1 LDPSTEPSAKSWLRP
16 FLKPLTP
23 VFREVV
29 AMSFFVNL
37 LALAVPVFT
46 MQVYNRVVNNNGIST
61 LQGLVVGMF
70 LVIAFDY
77 VLRQSRARILQ
88 TVALRVDVKLGR
100 QLFRKI
106 MRMPLQNLEAQPS
119 AYWSSLF
126 RDVDVVRNT
135 LSGSTALLVAD
146 LPFAILFLILIFVI
160 AAPVAWVLLVMLPV
174 FMFVAWRS
182 SNVMSDAS
190 GQERKSTQTRDSL
203 VGEMI
208 AGRTTIKA
216 LGLDR
221 SMEPVWEEK
230 HAENIESAIDR
241 GSKTDGFS
249 NLGAS
254 LGLITS
260 LVLTTVGALAIIDQ
274 KLTIGA
280 LIATNMLSGRIMGP
294 LNQLVGTWRMY
305 SGFNQ
310 ATERLGTVF
319 LQSTER
325 EVSEVQLEKPKGA
338 LSIENVFFAYSE
350 EQAPVVSGITVDIEP
365 GGVHALVGRNGSGKT
380 TLLKI
385 IQGLYQPQKG
395 RVTLDGADMAQFTRS
410 ELADW
415 LGYVPQESVLFAGT
429 VRDNITSRMPAASDE
444 EVINASTEAGVHEFI
459 IDLPDGY
466 ATEIGE
472 AGGRLSGGQ
481 RQRIA
486 IARALVGNPPVVLLD
501 EPSSS
506 LDRHAETELKN
517 TLVEIAKT
525 RTVIMVS
532 HSPTLLSACDYLYAL
547 DRGKLALA
555 GPAREVLPRLFG
567 GKAPPP
573 KDDGPAPSKPPTKPK
588 GGPAPKTPTGG
599 DKGLPA
605 GLSAKPQP
613 QAPGHPAGHPSVHPS
628 IQSASATP
636 LQKLTENGAIPG
648 APTQVPARA
657 QAKAAKPRVK
667 AAATPRGKTP
677 SLARVQ
683 ALASAARPKASASAQ
698 SGPKAQS
705 RSTHKPKASPR
716 TIPSLRARQEASAIS
731 LKGVKPAAGATLRT
745 SASANKTMP
754 KATPHVRPAQPK
766 ANTAIQLRGK
776 ERAHKRPVKAQ
787 PTTQSTAQPT
797 PLDASAATPII
808 RGPRLV
814 RALPNL
820 DAPKQIKDA
829 ASKPHPNIKAGAT
842 LRPTTQ
848 SILKD
853 WAEGN
858 GSLTSLRSDIK
869 GRGAGARARS
879 TPNLRSK
886 GTAGE

>member
-1 LDPSTEPSAKSWLRP
+1 LDPSTKPSTKSWLKP
-16 FLKPLTP
+16 FLKPLAP

-29 AMSFFVNL
+29 TMSFFVNL

-88 TVALRVDVKLGR
+88 TVALRVDVRLGR

-106 MRMPLQNLEAQPS
+106 MRMPMQNLEAQPS

-146 LPFAILFLILIFVI
+146 LPFAILFLVLIFVI
-160 AAPVAWVLLVMLPV
+160 AAPVAWVLLVMLPI

-182 SNVMSDAS
+182 ANVMSDAS
-190 GQERKSTQTRDSL
+190 GQERKSTQSRDSL
-203 VGEMI
+203 VAEMI

-230 HAENIESAIDR
+230 HAENIESAINR
-241 GSKTDGFS
+241 GSKTDGYS

-254 LGLITS
+254 LGLISS
-260 LVLTTVGALAIIDQ
+260 LLLTTVGALAIIDQ
-274 KLTIGA
+274 NLTIGA

-294 LNQLVGTWRMY
+294 LNQLVGTWRLY
-305 SGFNQ
+305 SGFTQ
-310 ATERLGTVF
+310 ATDRLGTVF
-319 LQSTER
+319 HDSSER
-325 EVSEVQLEKPKGA
+325 ERSEIQLKKPRGA
-338 LSIENVFFAYSE
+338 LSIENVFFSYNE
-350 EQAPVVSGITVDIEP
+350 EQAPVVSGITVDIAP

-385 IQGLYQPQKG
+385 IQGLYQPSKG
-395 RVTLDGADMAQFTRS
+395 RVTLDGADIAQFTRS

-429 VRDNITSRMPAASDE
+429 VRDNITSRMPGATDE
-444 EVINASTEAGVHEFI
+444 EVIKASTEAGVHEFI

-486 IARALVGNPPVVLLD
+486 IARALIGDPPVVLLD

-517 TLVEIAKT
+517 TLIQIAKT

-547 DRGKLALA
+547 DKGKLALS
-555 GPAREVLPRLFG
+555 GPAKEVLPRLFG
-567 GKAPPP
+567 GKTPPAAKDKNKDAAKGKAPTASRKPSPEKHAPIKPAPAKPAPAALAPTNPSLQKSIGTLQSDGAAARPRPP
-573 KDDGPAPSKPPTKPK
+573 KG
-588 GGPAPKTPTGG
+588 
-599 DKGLPA
+599 
-605 GLSAKPQP
+605 
-613 QAPGHPAGHPSVHPS
+613 V
-628 IQSASATP
+628 
-636 LQKLTENGAIPG
+636 
-648 APTQVPARA
+648 
-657 QAKAAKPRVK
+657 VK
-667 AAATPRGKTP
+667 AAATPRGRTP
-677 SLARVQ
+677 SLARTQ
-683 ALASAARPKASASAQ
+683 ARAHDNDAATQA
-698 SGPKAQS
+698 
-705 RSTHKPKASPR
+705 RSVSP
-716 TIPSLRARQEASAIS
+716 TP
-731 LKGVKPAAGATLRT
+731 PA
-745 SASANKTMP
+745 KT
-754 KATPHVRPAQPK
+754 KT
-766 ANTAIQLRGK
+766 TIQLRGK
-776 ERAHKRPVKAQ
+776 ERPHPGPIVLDGPNAGRVPRK
-787 PTTQSTAQPT
+787 T
-797 PLDASAATPII
+797 PSLDASTPI
-808 RGPRLV
+808 V
-814 RALPNL
+814 RAQRRDKQRPKSNISGVRK
-820 DAPKQIKDA
+820 DAPAPQPIKVQAKIKTA
-829 ASKPHPNIKAGAT
+829 AA

-848 SILKD
+848 SILKAWTED
-853 WAEGN
+853 GLMASD
-858 GSLTSLRSDIK
+858 SLSENNPR
-869 GRGAGARARS
+869 RAGTRARS
-879 TPNLRSK
+879 IPNLRSQ
-886 GTAGE
+886 GRD

>member
-1 LDPSTEPSAKSWLRP
+1 MDPSTEPSAKSWLRP

-325 EVSEVQLEKPKGA
+325 EVSEVKLEKPKGA
-338 LSIENVFFAYSE
+338 LSIENVFFSYSD
-350 EQAPVVSGITVDIEP
+350 EQAPVVSGITVEIEP

-444 EVINASTEAGVHEFI
+444 EVISASTEAGVHEFI

-573 KDDGPAPSKPPTKPK
+573 KDDGPAPSKPK

-599 DKGLPA
+599 DKGVTA
-605 GLSAKPQP
+605 GLSAQP
-613 QAPGHPAGHPSVHPS
+613 QAPGHPSVHPS
-628 IQSASATP
+628 IQSAPTPP

-648 APTQVPARA
+648 APTRA

-677 SLARVQ
+677 SLVRTQ

-716 TIPSLRARQEASAIS
+716 SIPSLRARQEASAIS

-745 SASANKTMP
+745 SASANKTIP
-754 KATPHVRPAQPK
+754 KATPHVRPAPPK

-797 PLDASAATPII
+797 PPNASAATPII

-820 DAPKQIKDA
+820 DTPKQIKDA

-858 GSLTSLRSDIK
+858 GSLSSLRNDIK

>member
-1 LDPSTEPSAKSWLRP
+1 
-16 FLKPLTP
+16 
-23 VFREVV
+23 
-29 AMSFFVNL
+29 MSFFVNL

-100 QLFRKI
+100 RLFRKI
-106 MRMPLQNLEAQPS
+106 MRMPLQNLESQPS

-190 GQERKSTQTRDSL
+190 GQERKSTQSRDSL

-221 SMEPVWEEK
+221 SMEPVWEDK
-230 HAENIESAIDR
+230 HAENIESAIER

-260 LVLTTVGALAIIDQ
+260 LLLTTVGALAIIDQ

-294 LNQLVGTWRMY
+294 LNQLVGTWRLY
-305 SGFNQ
+305 AGFNQ

-319 LQSTER
+319 LESSER
-325 EVSEVQLEKPKGA
+325 EESEVKLETPKGA
-338 LSIENVFFAYSE
+338 LSIENVFFAYGE
-350 EQAPVVSGITVDIEP
+350 DQAPVVAGISVDIEP

-429 VRDNITSRMPAASDE
+429 VRDNITSRMPDASDE
-444 EVINASTEAGVHEFI
+444 EVITASTEAGVHEFI

-517 TLVEIAKT
+517 TLIQISKT

-532 HSPTLLSACDYLYAL
+532 HSPTLLSACDFLYAL

-567 GKAPPP
+567 GKVPPP
-573 KDDGPAPSKPPTKPK
+573 KDDGPAPTKPTGKPKAGPAPTKP
-588 GGPAPKTPTGG
+588 AGG

-605 GLSAKPQP
+605 GLSAQP
-613 QAPGHPAGHPSVHPS
+613 LPKQPTQPAP
-628 IQSASATP
+628 ASP
-636 LQKLTENGAIPG
+636 LQKLAENGGIAG
-648 APTQVPARA
+648 A
-657 QAKAAKPRVK
+657 QAKPTAQAKPQAKARKPQVK
-667 AAATPRGKTP
+667 AAATPRGKAP
-677 SLARVQ
+677 SMARTQ
-683 ALASAARPKASASAQ
+683 ALAKAAKPNTAQPQAASGAKLGPQ
-698 SGPKAQS
+698 SGTSP
-705 RSTHKPKASPR
+705 KPKTSPR
-716 TIPSLRARQEASAIS
+716 SMPSLRARQDGSTTS
-731 LKGVKPAAGATLRT
+731 LEGPQPAGAATLRN
-745 SASANKTMP
+745 SASAKKSRSKASP
-754 KATPHVRPAQPK
+754 SKATPHVRSGAAK
-766 ANTAIQLRGK
+766 ANAAIQLRGK
-776 ERAHKRPVKAQ
+776 ERPHKRSNKVQPSAQ
-787 PTTQSTAQPT
+787 APSATTPMV
-797 PLDASAATPII
+797 

-814 RALPNL
+814 RALPDLEPN
-820 DAPKQIKDA
+820 AKPKDDA
-829 ASKPHPNIKAGAT
+829 AKNHPNIKVGAK
-842 LRPTTQ
+842 LRPNTQ
-848 SILKD
+848 SILKE
-853 WAEGN
+853 WAEG
-858 GSLTSLRSDIK
+858 GSSLVTPRGDIK

-879 TPNLRSK
+879 TPNVRSK
-886 GTAGE
+886 GTVGE

>member
-1 LDPSTEPSAKSWLRP
+1 MDQSTEPSAKSWLRP

-46 MQVYNRVVNNNGIST
+46 MQVYNRVVNSNGIST

-100 QLFRKI
+100 RLFRKI
-106 MRMPLQNLEAQPS
+106 MRMPMQNLEAQPS

-146 LPFAILFLILIFVI
+146 LPFAILFLVLIFVI
-160 AAPVAWVLLVMLPV
+160 AAPVAWVLLVMLPI

-182 SNVMSDAS
+182 ANVMADAS

-203 VGEMI
+203 IAEMI

-221 SMEPVWEEK
+221 SMEPVWEDK
-230 HAENIESAIDR
+230 HAENIESAISR

-260 LVLTTVGALAIIDQ
+260 LALTTVGALAIIDQ
-274 KLTIGA
+274 NLTIGA

-294 LNQLVGTWRMY
+294 LNQLVGTWRLY
-305 SGFNQ
+305 SGFMQ
-310 ATERLGTVF
+310 ATDRLGTVF
-319 LQSTER
+319 LKSTER
-325 EVSEVQLEKPKGA
+325 EVSEVKLEKPKGA
-338 LSIENVFFAYSE
+338 LGIENVFFAYGE
-350 EQAPVVSGITVDIEP
+350 DQAPVVSGITVDIEP

-385 IQGLYQPQKG
+385 IQGLYQPEKG
-395 RVTLDGADMAQFTRS
+395 RVTLDGADIAQFTRS

-415 LGYVPQESVLFAGT
+415 LGYVPQESVLFAGS
-429 VRDNITSRMPAASDE
+429 VRDNITSRMPGASDE
-444 EVINASTEAGVHEFI
+444 EVIKASTEAGVHEFI

-486 IARALVGNPPVVLLD
+486 IARALVGDPPVVLLD

-532 HSPTLLSACDYLYAL
+532 HSPTLLSSCDFLYAL

-573 KDDGPAPSKPPTKPK
+573 KDDGPGPSKQPLKPK
-588 GGPAPKTPTGG
+588 GGGPAPKKPTSG
-599 DKGLPA
+599 DGTAPRPQ
-605 GLSAKPQP
+605 AKPRPKPTVQPAPTAPLQKRADGRGAAHDVALAKAPKPHVKATAVPRGKAPPMTRAKASAPPTPPQVKPGQPAQP
-613 QAPGHPAGHPSVHPS
+613 QARQTSKVSSRAMPTLRSPQKPLSQSVSGEAGR
-628 IQSASATP
+628 ATATP
-636 LQKLTENGAIPG
+636 
-648 APTQVPARA
+648 
-657 QAKAAKPRVK
+657 KA
-667 AAATPRGKTP
+667 T
-677 SLARVQ
+677 
-683 ALASAARPKASASAQ
+683 
-698 SGPKAQS
+698 
-705 RSTHKPKASPR
+705 
-716 TIPSLRARQEASAIS
+716 PSLRA
-731 LKGVKPAAGATLRT
+731 
-745 SASANKTMP
+745 KTPTPP
-754 KATPHVRPAQPK
+754 KAK
-766 ANTAIQLRGK
+766 ASVQLRGK
-776 ERAHKRPVKAQ
+776 ERPHLRPAKSAPSPQ
-787 PTTQSTAQPT
+787 AAP
-797 PLDASAATPII
+797 AATPVV

-814 RALPNL
+814 KALPSLNG
-820 DAPKQIKDA
+820 DGPQN
-829 ASKPHPNIKAGAT
+829 ASPAKPHPTIKAGAT

-848 SILKD
+848 SILKA
-853 WAEGN
+853 WAEG
-858 GSLTSLRSDIK
+858 GSSLSSPRADAK

-879 TPNLRSK
+879 TPNVRTK